1 MSSGSLP
8 FKTYHRASSLGAGT
22 YGSVITVYDSDGKE
36 FALKLFLDDDDDED
50 NEDEEDENENTDD
63 DDDDDDDVNDREEES
78 PIQLGTMRELSIL
91 RILRY
96 ENQHKNVIEMFDVKG
111 KDDMG
116 DDEDDNEGCSSTY
129 GYLGMTMPLF
139 PLGDLGHA
147 INSKSLQNRRQ
158 VVRQISFGI
167 LSGVEYLHK
176 NSIIHRDI
184 KADNVMLKVVDNDD
198 GVDIIMP
205 VLIDF
210 SLAKVIGGA
219 MYHQSQND
227 DLSIDG
233 IEALWNTKISSR
245 NSNSRKKKTNNRK
258 SLAANQK
265 INKDASENNKIKHTT
280 EVGTPTYRAPE
291 IVSNQ
296 PYSFKSDL
304 WSVGVI
310 LLEMFQNS
318 TLKAEKDKEALR
330 YIKGILNEF
339 QQEQE
344 TNDGS
349 TMKPF
354 PKLIYSLL
362 QEDPEIRLSAKEAI
376 TTSELFEKLTPEIR
390 DLISSPINEK
400 KTVDINTALPFDTEE
415 KEESTQKK
423 KLLQK
428 RRKMVDEMCKE
439 LEVASQITPIAAMC
453 YAEQMYISIDDTLDN
468 VKESQTLQDCVIL
481 AAKFF
486 ELELLNLNELEEDGG
501 CKGSNSKYFQN
512 WSLRDYVDNE
522 STIFMLMDYC
532 LFPRKLKYLGYDK

>member
-36 FALKLFLDDDDDED
+36 FALKLFLDDDD
-50 NEDEEDENENTDD
+50 EDEEVDEYENENTDD
-63 DDDDDDDVNDREEES
+63 DDDDDDVSDREEES
-78 PIQLGTMRELSIL
+78 QIQLGTLRELSIL

-96 ENQHKNVIEMFDVKG
+96 ENQHKNIIEMFDVKG

-116 DDEDDNEGCSSTY
+116 DDEDDNEGCLSTY

-139 PLGDLGHA
+139 PLGDLSQA

-158 VVRQISFGI
+158 VVRQISLGI

-265 INKDASENNKIKHTT
+265 INKSKEDDASEHNKIKHTT
-280 EVGTPTYRAPE
+280 DTGTPTYRAPE

-330 YIKGILNEF
+330 YIKGILDEF

-354 PKLIYSLL
+354 PKLICNLL
-362 QEDPEIRLSAKEAI
+362 QQDPEIRLSAKEAI

-390 DLISSPINEK
+390 DLIASPINEK
-400 KTVDINTALPFDTEE
+400 KPVDINTALPFDTEE
-415 KEESTQKK
+415 EEKEESPQKK

-439 LEVASQITPIAAMC
+439 LEVANQITPIAAMC

-486 ELELLNLNELEEDGG
+486 ELELLNLDELEEDGG
-501 CKGSNSKYFQN
+501 NSKYFQN

-532 LFPRKLKYLGYDK
+532 LFPRKLKYLGYEK